1 MPDSGGW
8 QPPRPGPDELARL
21 FPARIPLP
29 ADKTEF
35 QLGLIMGGTV
45 SAGAYTAGVT
55 DFLIEA
61 LDAWTRARE
70 AGDKLAPP
78 HRVVLKLIT
87 GASGGGVTGAITT
100 RALPYAFPP
109 VTETTPEAV
118 AKTNPLYDVW
128 VDRLDIAGMLNTGDL
143 AGGAMPSLLNVAPLN
158 EAAQSIVAYRGAP
171 LGRHGTPER
180 RRWLDDTL
188 TLFVTLTN
196 LRGVPYE
203 IGFDG
208 VRPAESYVDHADWGR
223 FAADM
228 RPGAATPPRPDEFG
242 LSEWRGGEPGF
253 ADFATLGQYALG
265 TAAFPAGFV
274 PRELQRPLGQYAYRV
289 AGVPGRSGEEE
300 HLHWLRP
307 DWQALAGAGGLGP
320 SYSFP
325 VVDGGAIDNEPIE
338 LGRTALA
345 GALGRNP
352 RDGFEARRA
361 ILLVDPFA
369 NPTVLGQQ
377 GVGNFVGN
385 LTSLLG
391 ALVAQ
396 GRYDTADLTLAADQ
410 RVFSRFMISA
420 VRDGVT
426 GGHAIASGGFDAFM
440 GFFCK
445 AFRRHDFLLGR
456 RNAYHFLRDQLLL
469 PEGNPIFDGW
479 SVAQRR
485 QFRSWQEERSDT
497 ETWRVPML
505 PLIPPMG
512 RAAIEP
518 PPPAWPTGAFDPNSL
533 EDALQH
539 RIDGVLGGLEGQE
552 LPHGLAGLAARLYL
566 APGRWL
572 ADGAALDAVLEE
584 LRSVLAEWH
593 L

>member
-8 QPPRPGPDELARL
+8 QPPRPGPAELARL
-21 FPARIPLP
+21 FPAEIPLP

-61 LDAWTRARE
+61 LDAWTKARE
-70 AGDKLAPP
+70 DGDKLAPP

-87 GASGGGVTGAITT
+87 GASGGGVNGAIAT

-109 VTETTPEAV
+109 VDATTPEEV
-118 AKTNPLYDVW
+118 AKTNPFYDVW
-128 VDRLDIAGMLNTGDL
+128 VNRLDIGGMLLTGDL

-158 EAAQSIVAYRGAP
+158 EAAQSIVEYRGDP
-171 LGRHGTPER
+171 LGSHGTPEV
-180 RRWLDDTL
+180 RRWLDETL

-196 LRGVPYE
+196 LRGMPYQ
-203 IGFDG
+203 IDFDG
-208 VRPAESYVDHADWGR
+208 VRPAEAYVDHADWGR

-228 RPGAATPPRPDEFG
+228 RPGVTREPRPDEFG
-242 LSEWRGGEPGF
+242 LSDWRGGEPGF

-274 PRELQRPLGQYAYRV
+274 PRELQRPVSHYAYRV
-289 AGVPGRSGEEE
+289 AGVPGRSGAEE

-307 DWQALAGAGGLGP
+307 DWQALTGTEGLDP
-320 SYSFP
+320 TYSFP
-325 VVDGGAIDNEPIE
+325 VVDGGAMDNEPIE
-338 LGRTALA
+338 LARTALA

-361 ILLVDPFA
+361 VLLVDPFA
-369 NPTVLGQQ
+369 DPVSLGQQ
-377 GVGNFVGN
+377 AVGNFLGN
-385 LTSLLG
+385 LGSLLG

-396 GRYDTADLTLAADQ
+396 GRYDTADLTLAADSQ
-410 RVFSRFMISA
+410 VFSRFMISA
-420 VRDGVT
+420 VRDGIT
-426 GGHAIASGGFDAFM
+426 GGRAIASGGFDAFM
-440 GFFCK
+440 GFFSK

-469 PEGNPIFDGW
+469 PEGNPIFDNW
-479 SVAQRR
+479 TVAQRR
-485 QFRSWQEERSDT
+485 HFRSWREERAGT

-512 RAAIEP
+512 RAAPEP
-518 PPPAWPTGAFDPNSL
+518 PAPAWPTGAFDPDSIKG
-533 EDALQH
+533 ALRH

-552 LPHGLAGLAARLYL
+552 LPHGLVGLAARLYL
-566 APGRWL
+566 APGVWL
-572 ADGAALDAVLEE
+572 ADDAALNGVLKE
-584 LRSVLAEWH
+584 LRSVLAAWH